1 MKEMVELNFPRYDFK
16 IKVEGEKNVIYD
28 NCRKKFVPLTP
39 EEWVRQN
46 MVRFLVNEKHYPASL
61 IANEIAVEI
70 NKMKKRCDTVIY
82 DRNLKPFM
90 IVEYKAPNVQI
101 TQKVFDQIATY
112 NLKLNVPLLIVS
124 NGREHY
130 CCKIDYQQ
138 KRYFFYREIPDYLE
152 LGLDK

>member
-1 MKEMVELNFPRYDFK
+1 MVELNFPRYDFK
-16 IKVEGEKNVIYD
+16 IKEEDEKKAIYD

-46 MVRFLVNEKHYPASL
+46 MVCFLIQEKHYPATL

-70 NKMKKRCDTVIY
+70 NRMKKRCDTVVY
-82 DRNLKPFM
+82 DRNLRPFM
-90 IVEYKAPNVQI
+90 IVEYKAPSVPI

-124 NGREHY
+124 NGLEHY

-138 KRYFFYREIPDYLE
+138 RKYFFYREIPDYKSLNLE
-152 LGLDK
+152 

>member
-1 MKEMVELNFPRYDFK
+1 MN
-16 IKVEGEKNVIYD
+16 
-28 NCRKKFVPLTP
+28 
-39 EEWVRQN
+39 
-46 MVRFLVNEKHYPASL
+46 
-61 IANEIAVEI
+61 
-70 NKMKKRCDTVIY
+70 Y